1 VAGNGTISAFSTGSI
16 HQQKREM
23 ILYHGSNV
31 EVKEPKILEPSH
43 ALDFGPGFYTTLNR
57 DQAVD
62 FAQKVV
68 LRKGGVPVVN
78 EYEIDEKIAFEFC
91 DLLKFDQPNGGWL
104 DFVCSC
110 RDGINV
116 AEGRDLI
123 FGPVANDDVYRTLT
137 LYREG
142 EITKEETLS
151 RLKIKQLYNQLVFAT
166 GKALTFIRF
175 RKSEV
180 IA

>member
-1 VAGNGTISAFSTGSI
+1 
-16 HQQKREM
+16 M

-31 EVKEPKILEPSH
+31 EVKEPRILKPCH

-62 FAQKVV
+62 FAGKVV
-68 LRKGGVPVVN
+68 LRKGGVPVLN
-78 EYEIDEKIAFEFC
+78 EYEIDENIVFEFC
-91 DLLKFDQPNGGWL
+91 DVLKFAQPDEVWL

-110 RDGINV
+110 RDGVNA
-116 AEGRDLI
+116 AEGRDI
-123 FGPVANDDVYRTLT
+123 VYGPVANDDVYRTLT

-142 EITKEETLS
+142 EITKKEALE
-151 RLKIKQLYNQLVFAT
+151 RLKIKHLYNQLVFAT
-166 GKALTFIRF
+166 AKSLGFIRF

-180 IA
+180 VA

>member
-1 VAGNGTISAFSTGSI
+1 
-16 HQQKREM
+16 M
-23 ILYHGSNV
+23 LLYHGSNV
-31 EVKEPKILEPSH
+31 EVKVPRILVPSH

-62 FAQKVV
+62 FARKVV
-68 LRKGGVPVVN
+68 LRKGGAAIVN
-78 EYEIDEKIAFEFC
+78 EYEIDAKIAFEFC
-91 DLLKFDQPNGGWL
+91 DVLKFDQADKIWL

-110 RDGINV
+110 RDGANV
-116 AEGRDLI
+116 AEGRDLV
-123 FGPVANDDVYRTLT
+123 FGPVANDDVYRTLA

-142 EITKEETLS
+142 EITKEETLA

-166 GKALTFIRF
+166 VKALAFIRF

>member
-1 VAGNGTISAFSTGSI
+1 M
-16 HQQKREM
+16 K
-23 ILYHGSNV
+23 LYHGSNV
-31 EVKEPKILEPSH
+31 EVKAPRILVPGH

-62 FAQKVV
+62 FARKVV
-68 LRKGGVPVVN
+68 LRKGGVAIVN
-78 EYEIDEKIAFEFC
+78 EYEIDEKLAFDLC
-91 DLLKFDQPNGGWL
+91 DMLKFDQPDETWL
-104 DFVCSC
+104 NFVCSC
-110 RDGINV
+110 RDGVNV
-116 AEGRDLI
+116 AEGRDLV
-123 FGPVANDDVYRTLT
+123 FGPVANDDVYRTLA

-142 EITKEETLS
+142 EITKEETLA

-166 GKALTFIRF
+166 AKALAFIRF

>member
-1 VAGNGTISAFSTGSI
+1 MV
-16 HQQKREM
+16 
-23 ILYHGSNV
+23 LYHGSNV
-31 EVKEPKILEPSH
+31 EVKEPRILKPSH

-62 FAQKVV
+62 FAGKVV
-68 LRKGGVPVVN
+68 LRKGGIPVVN
-78 EYEIDEKIAFEFC
+78 EYEIDENIAFGFC
-91 DLLKFDQPNGGWL
+91 DVLKFDQPNEVWL

-110 RDGINV
+110 RDGVNV
-116 AEGRDLI
+116 AEGRDFV

-142 EITKEETLS
+142 EITKKETLE

-166 GKALTFIRF
+166 EKALAFIRF

-180 IA
+180 VA

>member
-1 VAGNGTISAFSTGSI
+1 
-16 HQQKREM
+16 M

-31 EVKEPKILEPSH
+31 EVKEPRILKPCH

-62 FAQKVV
+62 FAGKVV
-68 LRKGGVPVVN
+68 LRKGGIPVLN
-78 EYEIDEKIAFEFC
+78 EYEIDENIVFEFC
-91 DLLKFDQPNGGWL
+91 DVLKFDQPDEVWL

-110 RDGINV
+110 RDGVNA
-116 AEGRDLI
+116 AEGRDLV
-123 FGPVANDDVYRTLT
+123 FGPVANDDVYRTLA

-142 EITKEETLS
+142 EISKKETLE
-151 RLKIKQLYNQLVFAT
+151 RLKVKQLYNQIVFAT
-166 GKALTFIRF
+166 AKSLAFIRF

-180 IA
+180 VA

>member
-1 VAGNGTISAFSTGSI
+1 
-16 HQQKREM
+16 M

-31 EVKEPKILEPSH
+31 EVKEPRILKPSH

-62 FAQKVV
+62 FAGKVV
-68 LRKGGVPVVN
+68 LRKGGIPVLN
-78 EYEIDEKIAFEFC
+78 EYEIDENIVFEFC
-91 DLLKFDQPNGGWL
+91 DVLKFDQPDEVWL

-110 RDGINV
+110 RDGVNA
-116 AEGRDLI
+116 AEGRDLV
-123 FGPVANDDVYRTLT
+123 FGPVANDDVYRTLA

-142 EITKEETLS
+142 EISKKETLE
-151 RLKIKQLYNQLVFAT
+151 RLKVKQLYNQIVFAT
-166 GKALTFIRF
+166 AKSLAFIRF

-180 IA
+180 VA

>member
-1 VAGNGTISAFSTGSI
+1 
-16 HQQKREM
+16 M
-23 ILYHGSNV
+23 YHGSNV
-31 EVKEPKILEPSH
+31 EVKEPRILKPSH

-62 FAQKVV
+62 FAGKVV
-68 LRKGGVPVVN
+68 LRKGGIPVVN
-78 EYEIDEKIAFEFC
+78 EYEIDENIAFGFC
-91 DLLKFDQPNGGWL
+91 DVLKFDQPNEVWL

-110 RDGINV
+110 RDGVNV
-116 AEGRDLI
+116 AEGRDFI
-123 FGPVANDDVYRTLT
+123 FGSVANDDVYRTLT

-142 EITKEETLS
+142 EITKKETLE

-166 GKALTFIRF
+166 AKALTFIRF

>member
-1 VAGNGTISAFSTGSI
+1 
-16 HQQKREM
+16 M
-23 ILYHGSNV
+23 ILYHGSNM
-31 EVKEPKILEPSH
+31 EVRTPKILMPSH

-62 FAQKVV
+62 FASKVV
-68 LRKGGVPVVN
+68 LRRGGVPIVN
-78 EYEIDEKIAFEFC
+78 EYEINEKMAFELC
-91 DLLKFDQPNGGWL
+91 DVLKFDQPNEVWL
-104 DFVCSC
+104 DFVCTC
-110 RDGINV
+110 RDGCNA
-116 AEGRDLI
+116 AEGRDFV
-123 FGPVANDDVYRTLT
+123 FGPVANDDVYRTLA

-142 EITKEETLS
+142 EITKAETLA

-166 GKALTFIRF
+166 AKALAFIRF

>member
-1 VAGNGTISAFSTGSI
+1 
-16 HQQKREM
+16 M

-31 EVKEPKILEPSH
+31 EVKEPRILRSSH
-43 ALDFGPGFYTTLNR
+43 ALDFGPGFYTTLNK

-62 FAQKVV
+62 FAGKVV
-68 LRKGGVPVVN
+68 LRKGGVPVVS
-78 EYEIDEKIAFEFC
+78 EYEIDEKTAFESC
-91 DLLKFDQPNGGWL
+91 DILKFDRPYEVWL

-110 RDGINV
+110 RDGINA
-116 AEGRDLI
+116 AEGHDLV
-123 FGPVANDDVYRTLT
+123 FGPVANDDVYRTLA

-142 EITKEETLS
+142 EITKEETLG

-166 GKALTFIRF
+166 AKALTFIRF

-180 IA
+180 VT

>member
-1 VAGNGTISAFSTGSI
+1 
-16 HQQKREM
+16 M

-31 EVKEPKILEPSH
+31 EVKEPRTLNPSH
-43 ALDFGPGFYTTLNR
+43 ALDFGPGFYTTLNH

-62 FAQKVV
+62 FAKKVV
-68 LRKGGVPVVN
+68 LRKGGIPVVN
-78 EYEIDEKIAFEFC
+78 EYEIDEDLAFGFC
-91 DLLKFDQPNGGWL
+91 DVLKFDQPNEVWL
-104 DFVCSC
+104 DFVCAC
-110 RDGINV
+110 RDGVNV
-116 AEGRDLI
+116 AEGRDLV

-142 EITKEETLS
+142 EITKNETLE

-166 GKALTFIRF
+166 AKALAFIRF

-180 IA
+180 VV

>member
-1 VAGNGTISAFSTGSI
+1 
-16 HQQKREM
+16 M
-23 ILYHGSNV
+23 
-31 EVKEPKILEPSH
+31 
-43 ALDFGPGFYTTLNR
+43 
-57 DQAVD
+57 
-62 FAQKVV
+62 
-68 LRKGGVPVVN
+68 N

-91 DLLKFDQPNGGWL
+91 DLLKFDQPNEVWL

-166 GKALTFIRF
+166 AKVLTFIRF

-180 IA
+180 VA